1 VVKSILIVF
10 MLLTHIVGNDDL
22 SAYRSLKSLEN
33 TLESQIRNEIR
44 LYTTSPFNVSV
55 SVILDEIQ
63 TTTESSKKKSLP
75 GVYQPSDNQSKE
87 NDKLLKNELN
97 HIEVVITLDTGVDP
111 SIISLA
117 KKIAYEKANLSD
129 RRGDKVTVIKKALQL
144 KKKKLEVS
152 DDVLDKIQ
160 QLDEQLADLG
170 AMSEQEVQNI
180 EEKFQNSLDLVRNES
195 QLAIQKNSD
204 VIEAVKENSF
214 YWVLFVVVAFVIFAY
229 LVFLYLSSVF
239 KKQREHVNGLELKL
253 QQDLDAVKSYMQE
266 TIDEM
271 ETKRAPD
278 VDQRLITDLS
288 TLVIAR
294 KGAVK
299 TFIKSELRTTEG
311 QEKVALLAQVLGTK
325 SIAALLFKDE
335 TVMNEVLEVSGKF
348 QFNSDRRESLTT
360 DLYKDLL
367 EKTNDQNNQDFDEFA
382 FVKNMDIDQ
391 ILLLLEGEDNGIQAF
406 ILTQIDKVM
415 SAQVLNRLDDN
426 LKLTLLVELSNMRP
440 MDAQTY
446 SALSKKLSLKI
457 SAFPKINHFVVD
469 GEAEMAS
476 QILYLRPKDQTAMLN
491 KILTQDA
498 NLYKRIK
505 ENYLFAEDVENMS
518 DDILKVLLLT
528 LDDTNVA
535 LVLYQFTQEV
545 KGKLLTKVNERKM
558 VILDE
563 KVKAFE
569 ESTPSVEKM
578 SVALYEFLTE
588 ANLLR
593 EKSA

>member
-1 VVKSILIVF
+1 MVKSILIVF